1 MSKVASARASQNH
14 TARSV
19 APIPFT
25 LRQLTTTAVDD
36 GEVSS
41 GMLLHFRAKAETRN
55 PKSQIAYG
63 WRVAVSEGESNL
75 NDGNDTTAAARE
87 FQISLTPTEYDH
99 VAYAQQDGDTLECGG
114 MTETELR
121 AFFGMFDTLRS
132 RMRAAGLEV

>member
-1 MSKVASARASQNH
+1 MSKVASARAAQNH

-19 APIPFT
+19 AHIPFS
-25 LRQLTTTAVDD
+25 LRKLTTTAVDD
-36 GEVSS
+36 GAVSA
-41 GMLLHFRAKAETRN
+41 GMLLHFRARAETRN
-55 PKSQIAYG
+55 PESQIAYG

-99 VAYAQQDGDTLECGG
+99 GAHAQQDGDTLECGG